1 MERERSAAGDARG
14 GQGERGRPAGGDAPG
29 GQQELWWALRRRG
42 YVRTRWPWRSAAYL
56 ATGAMCG
63 AGAFGLL
70 VTLILVGTVLSVL
83 LIGLPLL
90 AAICLAGVPMGAL
103 ERHRVRL
110 LGGTAVR
117 DPHPAV
123 ARPGFVAWARTR
135 LGEPVTWR
143 ELGYLFAFC
152 LLLWPVDLAAL
163 AIGLLLPVG
172 VLYEAGSVAVGVN
185 GQVRLLP
192 GWEISSLPQAA
203 AAGLLG
209 VVWLPAGAYLTGAVA
224 GCRAEL
230 TRLVLGRREAE
241 FAQRLLEVS
250 RSRARLVD
258 AFDAERRRIERDLHD
273 GAQQRLVA
281 LTMLLGLAAMSEGAE
296 AAALLAKAQDQAG
309 LALEELRELIQG
321 IHPQVLTDRGLPS
334 AVHDVADR
342 SPVPVDVAFEELPGR
357 LPQAVET
364 TAYFAICE
372 VLANVAKHSGA
383 DRATVRGG
391 LVDGRLVVRVED
403 NGAGGADPAEGTGLL
418 GLADRLAVVDGRLL
432 ISSPAGGPTLVRV
445 EIPVGD
451 GVAGG
456 ARASGF

>member
-1 MERERSAAGDARG
+1 
-14 GQGERGRPAGGDAPG
+14 
-29 GQQELWWALRRRG
+29 
-42 YVRTRWPWRSAAYL
+42 
-56 ATGAMCG
+56 
-63 AGAFGLL
+63 
-70 VTLILVGTVLSVL
+70 
-83 LIGLPLL
+83 
-90 AAICLAGVPMGAL
+90 
-103 ERHRVRL
+103 
-110 LGGTAVR
+110 
-117 DPHPAV
+117 
-123 ARPGFVAWARTR
+123 
-135 LGEPVTWR
+135 
-143 ELGYLFAFC
+143 
-152 LLLWPVDLAAL
+152 
-163 AIGLLLPVG
+163 
-172 VLYEAGSVAVGVN
+172 
-185 GQVRLLP
+185 
-192 GWEISSLPQAA
+192 
-203 AAGLLG
+203 
-209 VVWLPAGAYLTGAVA
+209 
-224 GCRAEL
+224 
-230 TRLVLGRREAE
+230 
-241 FAQRLLEVS
+241 
-250 RSRARLVD
+250 
-258 AFDAERRRIERDLHD
+258 ERDLHD

-296 AAALLAKAQDQAG
+296 AAALLAKAQAQAG

-456 ARASGF
+456 ARASGS